1 MVKKNLEHLKKE
13 FDEVSKDIKDKNCLD
28 LKDFLRIFNYKA
40 NVEFEIDKREICR
53 VTKEAFDEKRS
64 LPEKLELLFSLKGVG
79 LPMASA
85 ILAMKYPEKYAIV
98 DRNVIKALRSRRY
111 NIKSIPT
118 NLQDNNERK
127 RAIGLYEEYMKA
139 LKVLQGQDCEFK
151 EKTFREIEI
160 KLFEEG
166 RTKNG

>member
-1 MVKKNLEHLKKE
+1 
-13 FDEVSKDIKDKNCLD
+13 
-28 LKDFLRIFNYKA
+28 
-40 NVEFEIDKREICR
+40 
-53 VTKEAFDEKRS
+53 
-64 LPEKLELLFSLKGVG
+64 LLFSLKGVG